1 MVIMRAQRGVVEEI
15 MGLETRGILDILAQ
29 QIKDLPVETEQLLGL
44 LLVAVA
50 VALEGQGEMVIRHL
64 VLVVQVVLA

>member
-1 MVIMRAQRGVVEEI
+1 M
-15 MGLETRGILDILAQ
+15 
-29 QIKDLPVETEQLLGL
+29 ETEQLLGL

-50 VALEGQGEMVIRHL
+50 VVQEGQGEMVIRHL